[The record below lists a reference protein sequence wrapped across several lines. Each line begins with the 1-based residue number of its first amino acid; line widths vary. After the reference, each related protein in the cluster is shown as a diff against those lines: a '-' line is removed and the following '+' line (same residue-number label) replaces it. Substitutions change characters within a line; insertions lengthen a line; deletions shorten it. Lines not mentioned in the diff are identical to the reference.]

1 MAPLA
6 VTGRRLHPR
15 DSFPSA
21 LSVLSTA
28 VPGSLFKATP
38 SKFQACFITSPG
50 GFWSALYFLHTGG
63 LAVPLSPSIYRR
75 DLWQV
80 RVSELSTTSPL
91 HLGEDSNPSSAEDVR
106 LEGDGLSWI
115 SRATRRS
122 SPQAKSSAGDSCLG
136 HDAHAP
142 AADRVLYRIPHRYR
156 LYRLEHIT
164 RRAKYWCTAT

>member
-6 VTGRRLHPR
+6 VTGRRHPR

-28 VPGSLFKATP
+28 VPGSLNKATP
-38 SKFQACFITSPG
+38 SKFQACFNTSPG
-50 GFWSALYFLHTGG
+50 KKPVLVRPVFPPHWWSRCPTIP
-63 LAVPLSPSIYRR
+63 VPLQTGPLAGPGQRALDDR
-75 DLWQV
+75 Q
-80 RVSELSTTSPL
+80 RVTSPL

-122 SPQAKSSAGDSCLG
+122 SPQVRKSAGDSRLG
-136 HDAHAP
+136 RDAHAP
-142 AADRVLYRIPHRYR
+142 AADRVIVSYRPASYR
-156 LYRLEHIT
+156 PVDE
-164 RRAKYWCTAT
+164 

>member
-38 SKFQACFITSPG
+38 SMFLGVCQAQVRPVCPPHW
-50 GFWSALYFLHTGG
+50 WSRCP
-63 LAVPLSPSIYRR
+63 AVPGPLQMGPLAGPGRR
-75 DLWQV
+75 TLDDKQ
-80 RVSELSTTSPL
+80 RMTSPL
-91 HLGEDSNPSSAEDVR
+91 HLGEDSKTSSVEDVR

-122 SPQAKSSAGDSCLG
+122 SPL
-136 HDAHAP
+136 
-142 AADRVLYRIPHRYR
+142 
-156 LYRLEHIT
+156 
-164 RRAKYWCTAT
+164 